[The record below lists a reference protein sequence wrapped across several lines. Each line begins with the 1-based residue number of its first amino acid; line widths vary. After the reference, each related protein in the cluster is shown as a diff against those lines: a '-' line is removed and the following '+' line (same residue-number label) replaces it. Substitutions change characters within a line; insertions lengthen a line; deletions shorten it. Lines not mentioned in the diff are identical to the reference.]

1 MDEFQ
6 KKQKDDT
13 GLQKHWQA
21 AETARVSTRAKEN
34 KICFLVKAG
43 LLYREFQSTKIEES
57 KPIPQGVMPAAFR
70 DGLMVFAH
78 ESIMAGHLKTQKTL
92 DGLMSSFCW
101 PGMADSV
108 RHYCISCDICQRTV
122 QKGSQSRATGECSTH
137 SHALQ
142 ASRNQF
148 HWAPTPIDGPWKS

>member
-1 MDEFQ
+1 
-6 KKQKDDT
+6 
-13 GLQKHWQA
+13 
-21 AETARVSTRAKEN
+21 
-34 KICFLVKAG
+34 
-43 LLYREFQSTKIEES
+43 
-57 KPIPQGVMPAAFR
+57 MPAAFR

-148 HWAPTPIDGPWKS
+148 HWGPPHP